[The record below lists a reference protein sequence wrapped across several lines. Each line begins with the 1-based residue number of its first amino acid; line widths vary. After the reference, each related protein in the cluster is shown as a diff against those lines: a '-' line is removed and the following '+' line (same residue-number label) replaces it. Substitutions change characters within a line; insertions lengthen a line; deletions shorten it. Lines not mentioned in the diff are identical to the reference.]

1 MTSLQEPFLDAMRQ
15 SQQAV
20 LNAFESWTKSVQQ
33 TFGQAGSGT
42 SPVPSVDPNEIVD
55 QVFDFAEKLLEG
67 QRQFAKNLMA
77 ASVQA
82 AEAARPRT
90 GDGEEG

>member
-33 TFGQAGSGT
+33 TFGQATAGAPSVG
-42 SPVPSVDPNEIVD
+42 SVDPNEIVD

-77 ASVQA
+77 ASAQA

-90 GDGEEG
+90 GDGEQG